1 MGIMAEDVQST
12 EQTHSKEDRMSI
24 MSDAIDSLWQQGEI
38 TSIPTFSKHRIFR
51 DFPGLP
57 ANTQLAWFKIPG
69 KLFGIALGL
78 CKDDGKHFRQL
89 AIADKDGR
97 VYTGDKVTPVEAIER
112 IPQLSF
118 IEQGSFNL
126 YNKTRFYGLSKYK
139 HHITL
144 QNNYKA
150 YLKIYE
156 KRK

>member
-1 MGIMAEDVQST
+1 MAEDVQST

-57 ANTQLAWFKIPG
+57 PNTQLAWFKIPG

-89 AIADKDGR
+89 AIA
-97 VYTGDKVTPVEAIER
+97 TT
-112 IPQLSF
+112 
-118 IEQGSFNL
+118 
-126 YNKTRFYGLSKYK
+126 
-139 HHITL
+139 
-144 QNNYKA
+144 
-150 YLKIYE
+150 
-156 KRK
+156 